1 MLNEMV
7 GVVEERD
14 GRAWS
19 ADWLVEWSANRT
31 ALYTSAFLASPSESL
46 MVEVI
51 SDGRAQ
57 ANPRKHQGNLD
68 QP

>member
-1 MLNEMV
+1 MLNARV
-7 GVVEERD
+7 DAVVEWDE
-14 GRAWS
+14 RAWS
-19 ADWLVEWSANRT
+19 EVWLVGWSANRT
-31 ALYTSAFLASPSESL
+31 ALYTSGFLASPSESL